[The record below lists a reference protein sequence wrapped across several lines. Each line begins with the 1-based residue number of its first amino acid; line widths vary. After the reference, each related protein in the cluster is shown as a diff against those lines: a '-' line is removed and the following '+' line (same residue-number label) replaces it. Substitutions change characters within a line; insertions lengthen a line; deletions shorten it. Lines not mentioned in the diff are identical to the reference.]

1 MRNRWRLTVRSR
13 VVGVGVAS
21 TIAALI
27 VTFLFAGSIGS
38 SRNTLNQRNEN
49 AATINLLARFVDSSA
64 TVTIAQFNDL
74 LLSKNQR
81 ATITI
86 AGRTTVVGDP
96 LVGVSDLVTM
106 TVRVKGGTLTIASPV
121 DNHLD
126 PPIEIV
132 LLTLGVLLVVLSSV
146 FLANRSVNRQTRSR
160 VDDAVR
166 AAERVSLGDFTAR
179 IGSGG
184 PEILVRLGSAFDAMA
199 SRLESIDREQREF
212 LADLAHEIATP
223 IQALSGF
230 SQGVIDGTI
239 PIETAS
245 EAIENQ
251 TARLSELL
259 DELTQLRSLDA
270 PGESHFDEVDLHAL
284 VQSLFKEYEPTA
296 MAAGVDLRY
305 HSEHV
310 NLVTDQKLVETV
322 LRNFITNA
330 FRYTPRG
337 ERIVVSCAVV
347 HRQVVLSVADT
358 GIGIAPEHQQRIFD
372 RFFRTAEARDRISG
386 GTGLGLTIARRAAHS
401 LGGHIELESE
411 LGRGSDFRL
420 VLPQKSSP
428 SK

>member
-1 MRNRWRLTVRSR
+1 MRLRLRLSLRSR
-13 VVGVGVAS
+13 VIGVGVV
-21 TIAALI
+21 TTVVALI
-27 VTFLFAGSIGS
+27 VTFLIAGTIGS
-38 SRNTLNQRNEN
+38 SRNALNQRNEN
-49 AATINLLARFVDSSA
+49 TATINLIARFLDSGTHVS
-64 TVTIAQFNDL
+64 ISQFSEL
-74 LLSKNQR
+74 LLAENQR
-81 ATITI
+81 ATLTI
-86 AGRTTVVGDP
+86 NGHTTVVGDP
-96 LVGVSDLVTM
+96 LKSVENPVSM
-106 TVRVKGGTLTIASPV
+106 TVRVSGGTLTIASPL
-121 DNHLD
+121 DNRLD
-126 PPIEIV
+126 PPIYIV
-132 LLTLGVLLVVLSSV
+132 LITFGVLLVVLGSL

-184 PEILVRLGSAFDAMA
+184 PEVLVRLGSAFDAMA

-239 PIETAS
+239 PIETAR
-245 EAIENQ
+245 EAIESQ

-270 PGESHFDEVDLHAL
+270 PGEGHFDEVDLHAL
-284 VQSLFKEYEPTA
+284 VHSLHKEFEPTA
-296 MAAGVDLRY
+296 SAAGVDLQC

-322 LRNFITNA
+322 LRNFVTNA
-330 FRYTPRG
+330 LRYTPRG
-337 ERIVVSCAVV
+337 QRIDIGCRVV

-411 LGRGSDFRL
+411 PGRGSDFRL
-420 VLPQKSSP
+420 VLPQNSSA
-428 SK
+428 SR